1 MKKIFLYAMLALGA
15 GLSACTTKDLDWE
28 SPVWLR

>member
-15 GLSACTTKDLDWE
+15 GLSACTTKDPME
-28 SPVWLR
+28 IPVWLR